1 MYSIVHG
8 INIQTLTSRQYEII
22 ASDVG
27 NSKVLERKK
36 NQRMPKIK
44 GVYIFFFK
52 LTGLYSYGYFFLFIM
67 NRTQIIIFSFS
78 IQCNQNDHKVF
89 QNHRTIQREVSVFQ
103 MPIIYIAENVAI
115 SFSWNWLYMCS
126 YLNPLFN
133 LNSILKHKIYIFYNM
148 L

>member
-1 MYSIVHG
+1 MKLLPLMLE
-8 INIQTLTSRQYEII
+8 IQKCWKE
-22 ASDVG
+22 
-27 NSKVLERKK
+27 KK
-36 NQRMPKIK
+36 NQRMPEIK

-52 LTGLYSYGYFFLFIM
+52 LTGLYSYGYFLFIM

-115 SFSWNWLYMCS
+115 SFS
-126 YLNPLFN
+126 
-133 LNSILKHKIYIFYNM
+133 
-148 L
+148 